1 MTMSAG
7 VYSSSLMPGTDSR
20 RANRAIT
27 WSVVLHVT
35 AVATAFLLPREW
47 FAKKPAPAVMTI
59 TLGGSTAGPKSTG
72 TTSMGGRTVE
82 QVAPPPKRVDPV
94 PEPKAP
100 PAPAMPA
107 RTPPRTAVVEPTKI
121 PKPPPMPPTRAP
133 VTGQRIT
140 AGNTPVDTGAR
151 GQGAGLTFGGAP
163 GTAGDTDLKDFCC
176 QDYLTQLVATID
188 SAWSQKNQ
196 QESGKTILKF
206 TIRRDGS
213 IRDVIVEQG
222 SGFGVLDRASRAAL
236 EDARL
241 LPLPAEYKKDTLTIH
256 LTFPYGTQ

>member
-1 MTMSAG
+1 MSVE
-7 VYSSSLMPGTDSR
+7 VYSSSLIPNADSR

-27 WSVVLHVT
+27 WSIALHVV

-59 TLGGSTAGPKSTG
+59 TLGGVTAGPKSTG
-72 TTSMGGRTVE
+72 TESMGGRAVE
-82 QVAPPPKRVDPV
+82 QVAPPPKRPEPV

-100 PAPAMPA
+100 PAPAMPT
-107 RTPPRTAVVEPTKI
+107 RTPSRTAETAPSKT
-121 PKPPPMPPTRAP
+121 PKPPPMPPTRPP

-151 GQGAGLTFGGAP
+151 GQGAGLTFGGTA
-163 GTAGDTDLKDFCC
+163 GTGGDTDLQDFCC
-176 QDYLTQLVATID
+176 QDYLTQLLSTID
-188 SAWSQKNQ
+188 SVWNKNQ
-196 QESGKTILKF
+196 PESGKTVLKF
-206 TIRRDGS
+206 TIHRNGS
-213 IRDVIVEQG
+213 IDPVIVERS
-222 SGFGVLDRASRAAL
+222 SGFGLLDRAARAAL
-236 EDARL
+236 QEARL

>member
-1 MTMSAG
+1 MTMRAE
-7 VYSSSLMPGTDSR
+7 VYTSSLIPSTDSR

-27 WSVVLHVT
+27 WSVVLHVA

-47 FAKKPAPAVMTI
+47 FARKPPPAIMTI
-59 TLGGSTAGPKSTG
+59 TLGGSTVGPKSTG

-107 RTPPRTAVVEPTKI
+107 RTPPRTAVAEPTKI

-151 GQGAGLTFGGAP
+151 GQGAGLTFGGTA
-163 GTAGDTDLKDFCC
+163 GTGGDTDLKDFCC
-176 QDYLTQLVATID
+176 QEYLTQLLTTVD
-188 SAWSQKNQ
+188 GAWQKSQP
-196 QESGKTILKF
+196 ETGTTVLKF
-206 TIRRDGS
+206 TIHRSGRIGE
-213 IRDVIVEQG
+213 VIVEQS
-222 SGFGVLDRASRAAL
+222 SGFGILDRAARAAL
-236 EDARL
+236 DEARL

>member
-1 MTMSAG
+1 MTMGAEM
-7 VYSSSLMPGTDSR
+7 YASSLIPSADSR

-27 WSVVLHVT
+27 WSVAFHVA

-47 FAKKPAPAVMTI
+47 FAKKPAPAIMTI

-100 PAPAMPA
+100 PVPAMPS
-107 RTPPRTAVVEPTKI
+107 RTPPRAAVPEPAKI

-151 GQGAGLTFGGAP
+151 GQGAGLTFGGQL

-176 QDYLTQLVATID
+176 PDYLLQLVSTID
-188 SAWSQKNQ
+188 GVWQKNQ
-196 QESGKTILKF
+196 QESGKTVLKF
-206 TIRRDGS
+206 TIHRDGK
-213 IRDVIVEQG
+213 IRDIVVEQS
-222 SGFGVLDRASRAAL
+222 SGFGILDRASQAAL
-236 EDARL
+236 YDARL
-241 LPLPAEYKKDTLTIH
+241 LPLPADYKKDTLTIH
-256 LTFPYGTQ
+256 LSFPYGTQ